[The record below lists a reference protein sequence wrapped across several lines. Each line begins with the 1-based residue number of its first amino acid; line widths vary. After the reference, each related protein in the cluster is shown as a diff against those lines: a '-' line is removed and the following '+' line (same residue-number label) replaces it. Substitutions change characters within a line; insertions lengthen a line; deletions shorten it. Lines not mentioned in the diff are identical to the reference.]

1 MRGKIQRSDVTEK
14 CMPGTKQRRK
24 QKRRSRTEAER
35 QTLIC
40 HPGKEDASPSQRK
53 KPPPSPEVRRR
64 SYTTRACRFGVDN
77 HMSWALAS
85 EHPTATMFSTPP
97 GLCSEHT
104 HEDDG
109 DLSAHPHVPAT
120 AARHIA
126 RAFLAPRHRCS
137 DAGSH

>member
-1 MRGKIQRSDVTEK
+1 MREKTQRSDVMGR
-14 CMPGTKQRRK
+14 CVPGTKQERE
-24 QKRRSRTEAER
+24 QKKRNRTEAEH

-40 HPGKEDASPSQRK
+40 HPGTEDASPSQRK
-53 KPPPSPEVRRR
+53 PAALARSQAPIVYHTRVQIWRRH
-64 SYTTRACRFGVDN
+64 A
-77 HMSWALAS
+77 HMSWAWRAN
-85 EHPTATMFSTPP
+85 PTATMFSTPP

-104 HEDDG
+104 DEDDG

-126 RAFLAPRHRCS
+126 QEFLAPQHRCS